1 LKKAD
6 GLRWWLTKGA
16 ANLRRFFI
24 DTPLLDE
31 MSIEGLDAHHI
42 SRVLRLPVGQR
53 IIVVSPDGSSG
64 IARIDQI
71 AVDKVIVTLQETV
84 VEDKEAPVT
93 IYLAQGLPKSDKMD
107 YIVQKAVELGVKRIY
122 PLELEHCV
130 VHYDHAKK
138 NTRRERW
145 QKIAME
151 AAKQCGRSLV
161 PTVEPI
167 ATLSALFESLA
178 DDIVVLMLYE
188 GQAMQGLKQ
197 ALTQHHGENYLLIVG
212 PEGGFSAKEVA
223 MCSSH
228 GASIVTIGPRI
239 LRTETAALAG
249 LSILMYEY
257 GDLGG

>member
-1 LKKAD
+1 MKKAD

-42 SRVLRLPVGQR
+42 SRVLRLPVGHR

-107 YIVQKAVELGVKRIY
+107 YIVQKAVELGVKGIY

-130 VHYDHAKK
+130 VHNDHAKK
-138 NTRRERW
+138 IPGVNAGRRVRW
-145 QKIAME
+145 RLQNNVVA
-151 AAKQCGRSLV
+151 RSFL
-161 PTVEPI
+161 PWNR
-167 ATLSALFESLA
+167 LQLCQLYSRAL
-178 DDIVVLMLYE
+178 LM
-188 GQAMQGLKQ
+188 
-197 ALTQHHGENYLLIVG
+197 I
-212 PEGGFSAKEVA
+212 
-223 MCSSH
+223 SS
-228 GASIVTIGPRI
+228 
-239 LRTETAALAG
+239 
-249 LSILMYEY
+249 Y
-257 GDLGG
+257 